1 MSPGPSAEAVGKHPV
16 TRLMTRFLAGFLIF
30 ILVNLLAAHFMSDC
44 GIAALVRLD
53 ACSDDIVRAGWPLN
67 FYEEGGVA
75 SHSFFSSYVLL
86 QDLGVGI
93 IAAAIFAV
101 GTFIFRR
108 KTPS

>member
-1 MSPGPSAEAVGKHPV
+1 VSLGPVPEGSGKHPV
-16 TRLMTRFLAGFLIF
+16 MRLLPRFLAGFLIF
-30 ILVNLLAAHFMSDC
+30 ILVNLLVAHFMSDC

-67 FYEEGGVA
+67 FYEDGGVA
-75 SHSFFSSYVLL
+75 SHSFFSTYVLL
-86 QDLGVGI
+86 QDLAVGI
-93 IAAAIFAV
+93 IGAAIFAV